1 MMGFAGCR
9 TLWNMG
15 FMGGGMWLSG
25 IIFLLIVFAA
35 IYLFSNSNRNHTNK
49 TNALEILDQEYAKGN
64 VSDDDYKKRKENLK
78 N

>member
-35 IYLFSNSNRNHTNK
+35 IYLFSNNNRNHTNK